1 MWARQLDCSV
11 TEMDVVVCSLG
22 KLSARSTWIHAVQ
35 ETKAKW
41 MNINLHRSRLLYGFV
56 DCFNLST
63 TSALEK
69 HTSQKLCHFWHCCW
83 DSEAILSKNVSSRS
97 PGLNCSYRKN
107 FHHHY
112 RDLGRKVRDFGNRGS
127 PASHLKKFNF
137 FFPRRKERRYETSE
151 IEPVQSTGLTWRGP
165 LLRTPVGFIAQL
177 VEHRTG
183 IRGGHGFEF
192 RCSFQL
198 LKLENLLRWSLST
211 FIYNRST
218 NMNYFI

>member
-22 KLSARSTWIHAVQ
+22 KLSAPSTWIHAVQ
-35 ETKAKW
+35 ERKAKW

-97 PGLNCSYRKN
+97 PGLNCSYRKISITTTEISVAKAEISVTEVARLLIWRN
-107 FHHHY
+107 WIFFSPKKRAAM
-112 RDLGRKVRDFGNRGS
+112 RDLGNRASSVDRAHMKRS
-127 PASHLKKFNF
+127 PSSNTCRLHSSVTRASHRYSRRSRVRIPLKPWLF
-137 FFPRRKERRYETSE
+137 FR
-151 IEPVQSTGLTWRGP
+151 
-165 LLRTPVGFIAQL
+165 LL
-177 VEHRTG
+177 
-183 IRGGHGFEF
+183 
-192 RCSFQL
+192 
-198 LKLENLLRWSLST
+198 LSKCLNWK
-211 FIYNRST
+211 I
-218 NMNYFI
+218 